1 MQRVRGAAAVTGLD
15 ALRERLNP
23 VPEGDCLVGLSGGAD
38 SVALTYLLLPLRDSG
53 ALRLTAAHV
62 NHGLRGENSD
72 GDEAFVRM
80 LCAREGI
87 PLRTVSPDLGG
98 KRDENTA
105 REARYGAFFR
115 IMEEEDIPT
124 LILAHQRD
132 DQAETFL
139 MRLLRGA
146 GAEGLSA
153 MRRREERNGRVL
165 LRPMLDISGSELR
178 QALTEAG
185 ISWREDDSNR
195 DTAYLRNRIRR
206 ELMPEL
212 EEIAPGAAGR
222 IARTAEIIAREDD
235 AASARA
241 DALLRELEGPGGLN
255 AEGLRKEPQAMR
267 IRVLRAWWR
276 EQGPTLAERELSYE
290 QTLRLEGLLDAPR
303 GTIINLPAGW
313 RARREKECLR
323 LMDPT
328 DKTKNNRPERAER
341 KKHD

>member
-1 MQRVRGAAAVTGLD
+1 MTGLD

-115 IMEEEDIPT
+115 IMEEENIPT

-146 GAEGLSA
+146 GVEGLSA

-178 QALTEAG
+178 QALTAAMY
-185 ISWREDDSNR
+185 N
-195 DTAYLRNRIRR
+195 AHLRSLRPLLGLGFFVIVQLLFSSGATPANLAIPFDVNDPMSGHDARAVLMSTGPMPTTCPTPRSTCRIR
-206 ELMPEL
+206 P
-212 EEIAPGAAGR
+212 
-222 IARTAEIIAREDD
+222 
-235 AASARA
+235 
-241 DALLRELEGPGGLN
+241 
-255 AEGLRKEPQAMR
+255 
-267 IRVLRAWWR
+267 LRA
-276 EQGPTLAERELSYE
+276 
-290 QTLRLEGLLDAPR
+290 
-303 GTIINLPAGW
+303 LPSTT
-313 RARREKECLR
+313 
-323 LMDPT
+323 MT
-328 DKTKNNRPERAER
+328 
-341 KKHD
+341 